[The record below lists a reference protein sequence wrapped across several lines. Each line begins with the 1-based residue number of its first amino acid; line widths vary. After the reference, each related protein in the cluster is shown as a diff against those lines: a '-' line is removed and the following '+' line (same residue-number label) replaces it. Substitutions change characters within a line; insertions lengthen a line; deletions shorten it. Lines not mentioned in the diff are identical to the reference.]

1 MLPVIGMI
9 VALILIVHS
18 TETTDNRFVFVG
30 EIRADVK
37 LT

>member
-18 TETTDNRFVFVG
+18 TETTDNHFVFVG

-37 LT
+37 